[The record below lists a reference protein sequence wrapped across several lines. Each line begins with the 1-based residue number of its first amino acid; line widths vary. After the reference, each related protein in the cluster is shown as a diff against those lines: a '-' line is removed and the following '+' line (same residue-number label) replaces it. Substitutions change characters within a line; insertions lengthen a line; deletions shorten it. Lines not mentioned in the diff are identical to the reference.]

1 MPIWIGGNSKL
12 SRRRAA
18 SKAQGWM
25 PMMGGPQLVAT
36 ARTVAIESLAQ
47 LADMITEVKAAAAE
61 AGRTD
66 SLDFLSSYRGS
77 VRRDARC

>member
-1 MPIWIGGNSKL
+1 
-12 SRRRAA
+12 
-18 SKAQGWM
+18 
-25 PMMGGPQLVAT
+25 
-36 ARTVAIESLAQ
+36 VAIESLAQ